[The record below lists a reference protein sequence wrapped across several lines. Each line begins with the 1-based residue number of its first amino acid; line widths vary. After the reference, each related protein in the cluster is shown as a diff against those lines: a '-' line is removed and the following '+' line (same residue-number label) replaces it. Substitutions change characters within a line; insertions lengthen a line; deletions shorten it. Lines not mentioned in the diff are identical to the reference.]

1 MREDFLWTGFPRL
14 LLEQLFG
21 KCRRSVA
28 ENHESHEAVRLE
40 KLLAIEALGIDPWGG
55 RLDNHQPV
63 ATVRA
68 LTPNPEAPPVV
79 RIAGRIV
86 LRRVM
91 GNVHFLDVKDSSGR
105 IQVMMGKK
113 QIGETGWKLAA
124 LLDLGDLIGIDGTFG
139 LTKTGELTVFTQSL
153 TILAKSVL
161 PHPDKHAGMTD
172 IEFRLRHHY
181 LDLTYNPEVLERIEK
196 RVRMVRAMRKYLD
209 SRGFLEVESPTLH
222 SLAGG
227 AAARPFTTHH
237 NALDMDLF
245 LRIALELHLKR
256 LLVGG
261 MERVYEIGR
270 VFRNE
275 GISPRH
281 NPEFTMMELYQAYGD
296 YRAMMD
302 LTEGMVIAC
311 VEELHQGQL
320 KIPFGERTVDFTPP
334 WQRASYGELLE
345 LHTGARIGDADSIQ
359 AAAARLGMATTG
371 KDLDVVVQML
381 FEEKVEKTLDGPVFV
396 FDYPASLC
404 PLTKRKRDLPHLA
417 ERFELYVCGMELANA
432 YTELND
438 PITQEKAFRNQ
449 LAGLPAEE
457 SMAKMDDE
465 FVTALKYGMPPAG
478 GLGVGI
484 DRLAMLLTD
493 TQTIRDVILFP
504 LLKPEAKEGL

>member
-1 MREDFLWTGFPRL
+1 M
-14 LLEQLFG
+14 
-21 KCRRSVA
+21 A

-63 ATVRA
+63 ATVRT

-172 IEFRLRHHY
+172 IEFRLRHRY

-196 RVRMVRAMRKYLD
+196 RVRMVRTMRKYLD

-302 LTEGMVIAC
+302 LTEGMVVAC
-311 VEELHQGQL
+311 VEELHQGQYEDPFWGTDRGFYPAL
-320 KIPFGERTVDFTPP
+320 AAGKLWRTVGVTHRGKDRGCRFHSGRRCPFG
-334 WQRASYGELLE
+334 
-345 LHTGARIGDADSIQ
+345 HGDNGQ
-359 AAAARLGMATTG
+359 GFG
-371 KDLDVVVQML
+371 CGCPNVV
-381 FEEKVEKTLDGPVFV
+381 
-396 FDYPASLC
+396 
-404 PLTKRKRDLPHLA
+404 
-417 ERFELYVCGMELANA
+417 
-432 YTELND
+432 
-438 PITQEKAFRNQ
+438 
-449 LAGLPAEE
+449 
-457 SMAKMDDE
+457 
-465 FVTALKYGMPPAG
+465 
-478 GLGVGI
+478 
-484 DRLAMLLTD
+484 
-493 TQTIRDVILFP
+493 
-504 LLKPEAKEGL
+504 